1 MSAQEKRALKS
12 LWKSI
17 QENTAKVERRLEK
30 VGVDPDPAL
39 VLSAA
44 KYYRALNKLAKA

>member
-1 MSAQEKRALKS
+1 MSKQVKRALERLSKS
-12 LWKSI
+12 VR
-17 QENTAKVERRLEK
+17 ENTPRIEKKLAKA
-30 VGVDPDPAL
+30 GVNPDPAL